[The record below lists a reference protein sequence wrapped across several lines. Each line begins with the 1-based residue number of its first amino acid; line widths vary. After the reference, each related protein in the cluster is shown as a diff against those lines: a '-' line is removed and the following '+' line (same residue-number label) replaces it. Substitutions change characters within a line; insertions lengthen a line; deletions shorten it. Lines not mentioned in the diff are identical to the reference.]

1 MAITAAFNLETK
13 QYDAVNAFVNADLP
27 TPILCNCAEGFERN
41 GFKLWLTKALYGLKT
56 SPVLWYREFTKTL
69 KKQGLKP
76 VPDANCLY
84 VNDWLMVIFYVDDII
99 TIYNRKNQQRMDEF
113 ERKLEKEYELRKLS
127 EAKHFLGIRI
137 LWNRAQRKL
146 WLIQDSYIDK
156 LQERFNINTAG
167 KIPKTPIAMDLI
179 PYTGTATP
187 QQIYGYQQKVGS
199 LNFAAII
206 TRPDISKP
214 VSKLSEFLKNPSPA
228 HYAAADQALEYIVRK
243 KFLTIQYDGKLP
255 EQGQQIFIT
264 SSDSGFVDDQ
274 LTRKSSYGF
283 CFSFFDGVIQYKAT
297 KGNTVTTSLTEAE
310 LLAIS

>member
-1 MAITAAFNLETK
+1 
-13 QYDAVNAFVNADLP
+13 
-27 TPILCNCAEGFERN
+27 
-41 GFKLWLTKALYGLKT
+41 
-56 SPVLWYREFTKTL
+56 
-69 KKQGLKP
+69 
-76 VPDANCLY
+76 
-84 VNDWLMVIFYVDDII
+84 MVIFYVDDII

-113 ERKLEKEYELRKLS
+113 ERKLEKEYELRKLG

-137 LWNRAQRKL
+137 LRNRAERKL

-156 LQERFNINTAG
+156 LRERFNVNTAG

-228 HYAAADQALEYIVRK
+228 HHAAADQALEYIVGK
-243 KFLTIQYDGKLP
+243 KFLAIQYDGKLP
-255 EQGQQIFIT
+255 EQGQQIFIM
-264 SSDSGFVDDQ
+264 SSNSAFADDQ

-283 CFSFFDGVIQYKAT
+283 CFSLFGGVVQYKAT
-297 KGNTVTTSLTEAE
+297 KGNTVMTLSTEAE
-310 LLAIS
+310 LLAISQTAKHFLWWK